1 MPRIPRLR
9 RDGPEEPSPEA
20 QTQADAPDG
29 APHDQAT
36 TAFAAGE
43 APTTQLP
50 AVSAGD
56 PLAAPA
62 APPADGA
69 QAPGPG
75 AAVDGVPTAGG
86 TDAPTPLAEHPPA
99 PASPGFAERTRMR
112 RRLRYLRRLRELAFR
127 DLGGLVFDLH
137 RFGRQRDELVTGKL
151 DALAAIDAELRTL
164 ESALHDRRTLHELRE
179 PGIAACPRC
188 ATLHGS
194 DANFCPGC
202 GTPLRGTVLR
212 SAGAVSIAPADEP
225 VAQQPPTPAPESPPP
240 GDAAPVTEERRD
252 DAPPAPPAP

>member
-9 RDGPEEPSPEA
+9 SDEPQKPSPEA
-20 QTQADAPDG
+20 QTQAGAPDG
-29 APHDQAT
+29 APHDHAT
-36 TAFAAGE
+36 TAFAPGE

-50 AVSAGD
+50 TVGGAVTAGD

-62 APPADGA
+62 SPPADGA

-75 AAVDGVPTAGG
+75 APADGVPAAGG

-99 PASPGFAERTRMR
+99 APSPGFAERTRMR

-137 RFGRQRDELVTGKL
+137 RFERQRDELVTGKL
-151 DALAAIDAELRTL
+151 DALAAIDTELRTL
-164 ESALHDRRTLHELRE
+164 EGALNDRRTLHELRE

-212 SAGAVSIAPADEP
+212 SAGAVSVAPADEP
-225 VAQQPPTPAPESPPP
+225 PPQQPPGPESPPP
-240 GDAAPVTEERRD
+240 ADTAPAAEERRG
-252 DAPPAPPAP
+252 DAPPAP

>member
-9 RDGPEEPSPEA
+9 GDEPEQPSPEA
-20 QTQADAPDG
+20 QTRAEAPEG
-29 APHDQAT
+29 APQDQPT
-36 TAFAAGE
+36 TSFAAGD

-50 AVSAGD
+50 TLSGAVTAGD
-56 PLAAPA
+56 PLAAP
-62 APPADGA
+62 
-69 QAPGPG
+69 GPG
-75 AAVDGVPTAGG
+75 APTDGVATGGG
-86 TDAPTPLAEHPPA
+86 TDAPEPLAEHPPA
-99 PASPGFAERTRMR
+99 PSAPGFAERTRMR

-137 RFGRQRDELVTGKL
+137 RFGRRRDELVTGKL
-151 DALAAIDAELRTL
+151 DALSAIDGELRTL
-164 ESALHDRRTLHELRE
+164 ETALDERRTLHELRE

-212 SAGAVSIAPADEP
+212 SAGAVSIAPE
-225 VAQQPPTPAPESPPP
+225 PAPAPAAPTAETQAQAPPEQPSPPH
-240 GDAAPVTEERRD
+240 AP
-252 DAPPAPPAP
+252 